1 MVVGGAAFM
10 DNEQI
15 KKKLIIREI
24 SFWKKNHLL
33 PEHYCDFLMQLYTEG
48 EALLEEQEEEL
59 SKQAVLKKDSAP
71 IIKVVQMLMLAL
83 TTLAMIVLMFLFA
96 QKYVIIPIALS
107 CTIFI
112 ALVYYL
118 LKTANSRTLT
128 NTLIYATA
136 ALLLFAISIKV
147 STLLAP
153 RHSLITLGVLLI
165 NCILWIIVGVQK
177 KLIYFMIS
185 GILGI
190 VLMLGYYFIFL

>member
-1 MVVGGAAFM
+1 M

-48 EALLEEQEEEL
+48 EALLEEQEEV
-59 SKQAVLKKDSAP
+59 SKQAVLKNDSVP

-96 QKYVIIPIALS
+96 QKYAIIPIALS

>member
-48 EALLEEQEEEL
+48 EALLEEQEEV
-59 SKQAVLKKDSAP
+59 SKQAVLKNGSAP

-96 QKYVIIPIALS
+96 QKYAIIPIALS

>member
-1 MVVGGAAFM
+1 M

-48 EALLEEQEEEL
+48 EALLEEQEEV
-59 SKQAVLKKDSAP
+59 SKQAVLKNDSAP

-96 QKYVIIPIALS
+96 QKYAIIPIALS

>member
-1 MVVGGAAFM
+1 
-10 DNEQI
+10 
-15 KKKLIIREI
+15 
-24 SFWKKNHLL
+24 
-33 PEHYCDFLMQLYTEG
+33 
-48 EALLEEQEEEL
+48 
-59 SKQAVLKKDSAP
+59 
-71 IIKVVQMLMLAL
+71 
-83 TTLAMIVLMFLFA
+83 
-96 QKYVIIPIALS
+96 KYAIIPIALS
-107 CTIFI
+107 CIIFI

-118 LKTANSRTLT
+118 LKTANNRTLT
-128 NTLIYATA
+128 NTLVYATA

-153 RHSLITLGVLLI
+153 GHSLITLGVLLI

>member
-48 EALLEEQEEEL
+48 EALLEEQEEV
-59 SKQAVLKKDSAP
+59 SKQAVLKNDSAP

-96 QKYVIIPIALS
+96 QKYAIIPIALS

>member
-48 EALLEEQEEEL
+48 EAFLEEQEEV
-59 SKQAVLKKDSAP
+59 SKQAVLKNDSAP

-96 QKYVIIPIALS
+96 QKYAIIPIALS